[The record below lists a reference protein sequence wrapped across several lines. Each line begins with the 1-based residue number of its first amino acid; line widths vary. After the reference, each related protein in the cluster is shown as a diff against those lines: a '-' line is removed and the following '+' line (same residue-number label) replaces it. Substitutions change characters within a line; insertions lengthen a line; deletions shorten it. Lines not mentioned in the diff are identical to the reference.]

1 MPVLDEGL
9 LITQIERIIQSE
21 ALRGSEAQRNLL
33 KFLAEKSLTGEAG
46 QLKEYSVAVDAL
58 GRPPTYDPRHDSS
71 VRVQMGRLRQRLAEY
86 YQTEGKDD
94 PILVEVPKGRFK
106 LTWQPRPQTL
116 PDSRAVDPG
125 AAMLWRWALVAAGV
139 LFLIVLAWSIHLYSQ
154 LLAERKETAVF
165 RSKWTPELA
174 TLWTPFLNSDRPLL
188 VSLGAPLFV
197 DFPNIG
203 YFRERSLNRAEDVFK
218 SKNIEAI
225 RQALKTGA
233 VQPKYIYSLS
243 GNANVGFM
251 LGSLL
256 ATRKTNVS
264 LISGGELS
272 WTQLTENNVV
282 FVGSQKFLDPSLA
295 RLPVAPEFVT
305 EPGVGFRNLNPLKGE
320 PATYSDIDPPGNA
333 EGVAW
338 VLISHQPG
346 PNGTGEIRSFQSR
359 INAGLVAAV
368 QMFTEPVAART
379 VLSKLRS
386 ASGEFPRYYQV
397 LLKVRFQGPVPLETS
412 LVLFR
417 ELH

>member
-1 MPVLDEGL
+1 MQVLDEVL
-9 LITQIERIIQSE
+9 LTQIERILQSE
-21 ALRGSEAQRNLL
+21 VLRGSETQRNLL
-33 KFLAEKSLTGEAG
+33 RFLADKSLSGEDD
-46 QLKEYSVAVDAL
+46 QLKEYSIGVDAL
-58 GRPPTYDPRHDSS
+58 GRPPTYDPQLDSS
-71 VRVQMGRLRQRLAEY
+71 VRVQMGRLRKKLAEY
-86 YQTEGKDD
+86 YQTEGKED

-106 LTWQPRPQTL
+106 LSWQPRPQTSADKTIVNL
-116 PDSRAVDPG
+116 GSTMP
-125 AAMLWRWALVAAGV
+125 WRWALAAAAV
-139 LFLIVLAWSIHLYSQ
+139 LLLMVLGWSIHLYSQ
-154 LLAERKETAVF
+154 LLTERKETAVF
-165 RSKWTPELA
+165 RSEWTPELA
-174 TLWTPFLNSDRPLL
+174 TLWAPFLNSERPLL

-197 DFPNIG
+197 DFPDIG
-203 YFRERSLNRAEDVFK
+203 YFREKSLNRAEEVFK

-225 RQALKTGA
+225 RQALKSGP

-251 LGSLL
+251 FGSLL

-282 FVGSQKFLDPSLA
+282 FVGSQKFFNQSLA
-295 RLPVAPEFVT
+295 RLPVAPELVI
-305 EPGVGFRNLNPLKGE
+305 ESRVGIRNLHPGRGE
-320 PATYSDIDPPGNA
+320 PAVYSDLDPPGNS

-368 QMFTEPVAART
+368 QMFTEPVAVRSVFA
-379 VLSKLRS
+379 KLRS
-386 ASGEFPRYYQV
+386 SSGGFPRYYQI

-412 LVLFR
+412 LVLSR